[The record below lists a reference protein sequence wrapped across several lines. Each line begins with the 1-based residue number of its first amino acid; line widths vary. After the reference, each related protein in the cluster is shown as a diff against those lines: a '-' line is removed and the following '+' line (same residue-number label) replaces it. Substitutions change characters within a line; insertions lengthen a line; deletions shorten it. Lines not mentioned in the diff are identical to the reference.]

1 MMAECLFWTKYPFKE
16 LSIILHETE
25 SILGDDL
32 VSLSPKA
39 SYTVYITVINHNVLY
54 LCLGDHQRLI
64 NKTHFFQHQMCSIIL
79 DII

>member
-1 MMAECLFWTKYPFKE
+1 ME

-25 SILGDDL
+25 SILSDDL
-32 VSLSPKA
+32 VSLQSCFSLTSPKA
-39 SYTVYITVINHNVLY
+39 SYTLYITVINHNVLY
-54 LCLGDHQRLI
+54 LCLVDHQRLI